1 MSLLNQVFQ
10 GNPNTLGLTVSGG
23 SPIAPNVG
31 IDTVNGALYESVG
44 NGWNALGGAVV
55 NKTVQSAIT
64 AEMANVVFTVP
75 QAGLYDISAYEV
87 ATTATSGTLPTISAT
102 FTDPDSATS
111 ETKTVVTGNTS
122 SAAGTTFS
130 GQLLANATA
139 GTTITLSGASYA
151 TATYTVKTRIQF
163 LG

>member
-23 SPIAPNVG
+23 SQIAPSVG

-102 FTDPDSATS
+102 FTDADSGTS
-111 ETKTVVTGNTS
+111 VTETVVTGNTS

-130 GQLLANATA
+130 GRLLVNAKA

>member
-75 QAGLYDISAYEV
+75 QTGLYDISAYEV
-87 ATTATSGTLPTISAT
+87 ATTAT
-102 FTDPDSATS
+102 